1 MNVIVDTTLPAL
13 KAVFTFL
20 LGIMSNVLTVIVA
33 NPILMIGLASGL
45 IGTAIGVFHK
55 LRH

>member
-1 MNVIVDTTLPAL
+1 MVDTTLPAL
-13 KAVFTFL
+13 KLVFTFL
-20 LGIMSNVLTVIVA
+20 LGTMGDVLDVIVA